1 MAWVWSLAQ
10 EFLHSVGTGKQTTIL
25 VTVKCSL
32 NPSNDWMPHISNL
45 LELNIKLF
53 FFFIFIHLF
62 CCYWA
67 VCIFWRLSPCR
78 LQRLQLFF
86 HSVGCLFGIFFF
98 SVLFRAAPAA
108 YVGSQAR
115 GQIGCVAA
123 GLCHSH
129 SNTRSLIHW
138 ARPRIEPCVLMDTS
152 RFVPVEPWGELL
164 FFFLFCFI
172 KKKKTMHRHKN
183 PTDYIYVA
191 LFLNKSNRPDLN
203 TK

>member
-53 FFFIFIHLF
+53 FFHLYSFILLLLSCLYILEIKPLSVATFATVFPFRWLS
-62 CCYWA
+62 
-67 VCIFWRLSPCR
+67 FWY
-78 LQRLQLFF
+78 
-86 HSVGCLFGIFFF
+86 FFF

-115 GQIGCVAA
+115 GQIGGVAA

-164 FFFLFCFI
+164 FFFCCCFI
-172 KKKKTMHRHKN
+172 KKKKQC
-183 PTDYIYVA
+183 TD
-191 LFLNKSNRPDLN
+191 
-203 TK
+203 TKTPQITSMWPYF